1 MEYTYFDCN
10 QMKAMG
16 KRIKKIRKK
25 HSMTQ
30 EQLAKLLG
38 ISSDQISNIEL
49 GKSAC
54 KTDHIFLLTQIF
66 NISADFLLKG
76 GGREVVSEI
85 TDEQITYL
93 ISLLNNRRKMVI
105 YELLTCMK

>member
-10 QMKAMG
+10 QIKAMG

-30 EQLAKLLG
+30 EQLAELLG

-66 NISADFLLKG
+66 DISADYLFR
-76 GGREVVSEI
+76 GRKREKIPEI

-93 ISLLNNRRKMVI
+93 LSLLNNRRKMVI
-105 YELLTCMK
+105 YELLTYIK

>member
-1 MEYTYFDCN
+1 MEYTYFDCT
-10 QMKAMG
+10 QIREMG
-16 KRIKKIRKK
+16 KRIKRIRKQ
-25 HSMTQ
+25 HNMTQ
-30 EQLAKLLG
+30 AQLADMLG

-66 NISADFLLKG
+66 DISADFLFKG
-76 GGREVVSEI
+76 EGREVVAEI
-85 TDEQITYL
+85 TDEQLTNL
-93 ISLLNNRRKMVI
+93 RSLLNNRRKMVI

>member
-10 QMKAMG
+10 QIKAMG
-16 KRIKKIRKK
+16 KRIKKVRKK
-25 HSMTQ
+25 HDMTQ
-30 EQLAKLLG
+30 EQLAELLG

-66 NISADFLLKG
+66 DISADYLFS
-76 GGREVVSEI
+76 GGRKEILPEI
-85 TDEQITYL
+85 TEEQITYL
-93 ISLLNNRRKMVI
+93 LSLLNERRKMVI
-105 YELLTCMK
+105 YELLTYIK